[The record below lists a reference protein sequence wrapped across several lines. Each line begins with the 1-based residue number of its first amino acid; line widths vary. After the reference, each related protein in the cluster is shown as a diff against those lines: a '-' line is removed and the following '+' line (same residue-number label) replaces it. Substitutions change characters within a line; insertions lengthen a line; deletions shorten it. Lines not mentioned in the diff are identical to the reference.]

1 MLSVASSPLRG
12 TLAANIR
19 KLIEH
24 DLRAGE
30 RYSVRA
36 WALGRALDV
45 KLIDRLTKG
54 EHAVTLD
61 TLYTIAQACNVQPW
75 HLLLDDFDPAHP
87 ADAPISEA
95 DRQMLSKLRRLLAD

>member
-1 MLSVASSPLRG
+1 MSPVASTPLRG

-36 WALGRALDV
+36 WALGRGLDV

-61 TLYTIAQACNVQPW
+61 TLYAIAQACGVQAW
-75 HLLLDDFDPAHP
+75 HLLLDDFDPASP
-87 ADAPISEA
+87 ADAPISES
-95 DRQMLSKLRRLLAD
+95 DRLMLSKLRRLLAE